1 MRDVFR
7 FDYLVKVSQAENVW
21 VRHQRSQP
29 QKDSGKCRA
38 AKLDITLSFS
48 KKMSQAVRSFDDC
61 MTWLHRK
68 MNGSSSP
75 DLNDNSVW
83 LDFLRSGQKKM

>member
-1 MRDVFR
+1 MRDFFR
-7 FDYLVKVSQAENVW
+7 FDYLLKVSQAENVW
-21 VRHQRSQP
+21 VRQQRSQS
-29 QKDSGKCRA
+29 QRDSGKCRA

-48 KKMSQAVRSFDDC
+48 KKFGQAVRSFYDC
-61 MTWLHRK
+61 MRWLHRK

-83 LDFLRSGQKKM
+83 LDFLRSGQKK